1 MEASTFPQQVQKEA
15 ALPGLPILGGPLF
28 PAGPACRLTLFH
40 SAPPLSGPVSQLLGV
55 GLLDAGTFLEAGDQV
70 PAQPMPVFHPLHCP
84 PVVAGLGHI

>member
-1 MEASTFPQQVQKEA
+1 MEALTFPQQVQKEA